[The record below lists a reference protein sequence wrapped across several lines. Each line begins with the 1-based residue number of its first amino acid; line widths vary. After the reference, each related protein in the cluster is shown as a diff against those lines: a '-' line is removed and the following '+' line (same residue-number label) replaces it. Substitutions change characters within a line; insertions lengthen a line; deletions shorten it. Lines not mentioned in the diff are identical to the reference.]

1 MILGWDKLSAGRL
14 IVFEGPDHVG
24 RSTHAETLRLKL
36 EANGVPVIITGLA
49 RSEILGDLIKSGNR
63 DIHDFGP
70 KTRAL
75 LYATDLMDQVENII
89 KPSIDAGF
97 VVIADRYIF
106 TPVIRESLR
115 GVDPDWSMN
124 LYSAAPDPDLTILLK
139 SGPRRLLQ
147 RVIYSGNVGTL
158 SRYESGMDLGFSN
171 IPTLSFLEYQSKLKD
186 TFDIF
191 AEDKGFP
198 SISTSQGK
206 DEVSEKIWKEVA
218 PIVNELMF
226 AGP

>member
-1 MILGWDKLSAGRL
+1 MNRLSAGRL

-24 RSTHAETLRLKL
+24 RSTHAEALRLKL
-36 EANGVPVIITGLA
+36 VANGVPVIITGLA
-49 RSEILGDLIKSGNR
+49 RSEILGDVLKSGNK

-75 LYATDLMDQVENII
+75 LYATDLVDQIENVI

-106 TPVIRESLR
+106 TPIIRESLR
-115 GVDPDWSMN
+115 GVDPDWSLN
-124 LYSAAPDPDLTILLK
+124 LYSTAPDPDLTILLK

-158 SRYESGMDLGFSN
+158 SRYESGMDLGFSS
-171 IPTLSFLEYQSKLKD
+171 IPTLSFLEYQSKLRD
-186 TFDIF
+186 AFDRF
-191 AEDKGFP
+191 AIDKGIP

-206 DEVSEKIWKEVA
+206 PEVEKKIWKEVA
-218 PIVNELMF
+218 PVVNDLIF
-226 AGP
+226 ADP

>member
-1 MILGWDKLSAGRL
+1 MGTGRL

-24 RSTHAETLRLKL
+24 RSTHAQALRQKL

-49 RSEILGDLIKSGNR
+49 RSQILGDLIKSGNK

-75 LYATDLMDQVENII
+75 LYATDLMDQIENII

-106 TPVIRESLR
+106 TPIIRESLR
-115 GVDPDWSMN
+115 GVDTDWSMN
-124 LYSAAPDPDLTILLK
+124 LYANAPNPDLTILLK

-158 SRYESGMDLGFSN
+158 SRFESGMDLGFST
-171 IPTLSFLEYQSKLKD
+171 IPTVSFLEYQSKLKD
-186 TFDIF
+186 AFDRF
-191 AEDKGFP
+191 AEERGFL
-198 SISTSQGK
+198 SISTSKSKPEVSGK
-206 DEVSEKIWKEVA
+206 IWDEVF
-218 PIVNELMF
+218 PIVKDLIFNDS
-226 AGP
+226 